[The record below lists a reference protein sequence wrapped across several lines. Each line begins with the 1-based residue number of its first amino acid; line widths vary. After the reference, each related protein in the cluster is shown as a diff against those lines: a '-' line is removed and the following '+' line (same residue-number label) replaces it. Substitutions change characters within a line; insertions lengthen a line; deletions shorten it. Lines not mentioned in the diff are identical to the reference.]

1 MYLIKENLN
10 LTKKGDLI
18 YHEGPLLSHF
28 VDDKD
33 NNYLLKW
40 CDNDDDTHT
49 WLIIKTNVLLAHFKK
64 EISFLDLIKNADKLW
79 LIKLDDDLNL
89 CYEETIKF
97 KQIDKDY
104 LPSAS
109 AFYDENRYDKYCKDL
124 YFNLKCEKDKPIS
137 QVVHILCIIFIIGLI
152 LYFLYNFSLI
162 IYLLFNL
169 NK

>member
-1 MYLIKENLN
+1 MYLVKENLN

-28 VDDKD
+28 VDDENSD
-33 NNYLLKW
+33 YLFKW
-40 CDNDDDTHT
+40 CDNDDTTHT
-49 WLIIKTNVLLAHFKK
+49 WLVIKTNVLLAHFKK
-64 EISFLDLIKNADKLW
+64 EISFLDLIKNANKLW

-104 LPSAS
+104 LPSVS

-124 YFNLKCEKDKPIS
+124 QFKLQYEEYE
-137 QVVHILCIIFIIGLI
+137 FIISVVKLFSIVIMGGFI
-152 LYFLYNFSLI
+152 LYWFSIIVYLI
-162 IYLLFNL
+162 YALWFN
-169 NK
+169 